1 MGRQA
6 YRKELQRKKVKKPVK
21 YIAAFFALALFLLL
35 ILYLAAKIP
44 REMIRDN
51 CLASAEY
58 LNALDLFGYGIE
70 GVEASKNDHYADS
83 VLLNIGWNFDE
94 TYTLRSIMLAAY
106 YYSPEN
112 YENGN
117 FLATVRDGMEAN
129 QQYLRYWHGSLAI
142 MRPLLVI
149 MPVQGIYILDA
160 VVLALLFAALLIR
173 LIRKREYTAAL
184 SLSLALA
191 ATAWWTVPFSL
202 EYTWVC
208 MIALAGCLIAI
219 RLSEQEREERYG
231 MLFLLLGMVTNYLD
245 FLTAETLTLT
255 MPLLLLLWLERKKK
269 SSFKNVLK
277 AAALWLAGYAGM
289 WVLKWILTGVVF
301 GENPMPY
308 VMGHIEQRLGGNI
321 RGNVLSESLPVF
333 MLAALYRN
341 ISSLLPFGFGA
352 AGTIAA
358 AVLLVA
364 VIVFVILY
372 HRKDY
377 DRNRIL
383 LMAMLAL
390 LPFVRIL
397 VLHNH
402 AYIHSFF
409 VFRALAATV
418 MAGVLILGEIT
429 GPDPFRRKH
438 GSTS

>member
-1 MGRQA
+1 M
-6 YRKELQRKKVKKPVK
+6 KKLVK
-21 YIAAFFALALFLLL
+21 YITAFAALAVSLLL

-44 REMIRDN
+44 RDAIRDN

-58 LNALDLFGYGIE
+58 LNAQELFGYGIE
-70 GVEASKNDHYADS
+70 GVDASKNDHYADS

-142 MRPLLVI
+142 VRPLLVI

-160 VVLALLFAALLIR
+160 VVLALLFAVLLIR
-173 LIRKREYTAAL
+173 LIRKREYLAAL
-184 SLSLALA
+184 SLTLALA

-269 SSFKNVLK
+269 SGIKNVLK

-289 WVLKWILTGVVF
+289 WVLKWILTGIVF
-301 GENPMPY
+301 GEDPMPY
-308 VMGHIEQRLGGNI
+308 VTGHIEQRLGGNI
-321 RGNVLSESLPVF
+321 RGNVQSESLPAF
-333 MLAALYRN
+333 MMAALYRN
-341 ISSLLPFGFGA
+341 ISTLLPFGFGT
-352 AGTIAA
+352 AGMIAA
-358 AVLLVA
+358 AVLLIA

-377 DRNRIL
+377 DRKRIIY
-383 LMAMLAL
+383 MAILAL
-390 LPFVRIL
+390 LPLVRFM

-402 AYIHSFF
+402 AYFHSFF

-418 MAGVLILGEIT
+418 MAGVLIPGEFT